1 LLQIKVYKSRIIL
14 YLPDLFNYAI
24 FAISKGNHMG
34 KDSLIKSTAGKS
46 ASKKKK
52 STAKKAASS
61 KKASA
66 KTKTNAASEIK
77 PKDPTKPNTTKPDT
91 KVTMKDL
98 IFKQFDS
105 QKPPTADIPASPDF
119 SRMTAP
125 PLIGSDDPQEVS
137 RLRELLTRQYTMA
150 DIRAAAKE
158 PEEIKAPADPEPVAE
173 EPLAEP
179 LPETPIAPEAQSTPP
194 VSEPA
199 AAQPTIISEADV
211 APSVST
217 VTTEAAAE
225 PAPETSAPTPD
236 ASAPKVAAGA
246 PSAGQTEAAQSGPSA
261 SEPPETKPG
270 SSSPPPSGPNGGSED
285 PVMRAMKFGALALG
299 LIAILIIW
307 ASYANSSRYYIQE
320 ERDGVT
326 ILRGMFSP
334 TGTRTLVQLP
344 KVTIDAPIQDVYT
357 RKEVYPLVFAYYIA
371 NADGLLEKRGLPDFE
386 AIQAYLVAAE
396 RFALNR
402 DMRAQVSNRAE
413 NLQRMQLIHLAHVE
427 ISKGTEQALDAA
439 LQNLNQAKRLTS
451 EPMQLE
457 AIHQIE
463 NLVNERKAQLTPG
476 AKPKPATE
484 PTPATEPKPATEPPP
499 ATEPKPATEK
509 AQER

>member
-1 LLQIKVYKSRIIL
+1 
-14 YLPDLFNYAI
+14 
-24 FAISKGNHMG
+24 MG

-66 KTKTNAASEIK
+66 ISKTNAASEIK
-77 PKDPTKPNTTKPDT
+77 PKDPTIPNTTKPNT
-91 KVTMKDL
+91 KVSMKDL

-105 QKPPTADIPASPDF
+105 QKPPTAGIPASPDF

-137 RLRELLTRQYTMA
+137 RLGELLTRQYTMA

-158 PEEIKAPADPEPVAE
+158 PEEIKAPADPEPMQPPPAQAPESAATLSGQPSAE
-173 EPLAEP
+173 TQIAPSESTAQAVTGPQEPL
-179 LPETPIAPEAQSTPP
+179 APEAQSAPP
-194 VSEPA
+194 VSMEPA
-199 AAQPTIISEADV
+199 AAQTAIISEADV

-217 VTTEAAAE
+217 VPTGAAAE
-225 PAPETSAPTPD
+225 PTPETPASTPD

-246 PSAGQTEAAQSGPSA
+246 PSAGQTEPAQSGPSV
-261 SEPPETKPG
+261 SEAPATKPG
-270 SSSPPPSGPNGGSED
+270 SSPPPPSGPNGSSED

-334 TGTRTLVQLP
+334 TGTRTLVHLP

-357 RKEVYPLVFAYYIA
+357 RKEVYPLIFAYYIA

-386 AIQAYLVAAE
+386 AIQAYLAAAE

-402 DMRAQVSNRAE
+402 DMRAQVSSRAE

-463 NLVNERKAQLTPG
+463 NLVNERKARLTPG
-476 AKPKPATE
+476 AE
-484 PTPATEPKPATEPPP
+484 PTPATEPI
-499 ATEPKPATEK
+499 PATEK